1 MSYDGVVTCA
11 MVQELKKELTLGK
24 IEKIYQPEPDQLL
37 LSVHTAKGRRKL
49 FISASGNHSA
59 VYLTESSPENPS
71 HPPLFCMVL
80 RKHLGAARI
89 QRISQHNCDRIIE
102 IDLETVDELGFNVN
116 KRLICEIMGKHSNV
130 LLVDLGTGKIIE
142 SIKHVGIDVNRA
154 RQILPG
160 KFYEYPPEQEKIP
173 FTEITEE
180 ELAALMTGQLQ
191 PERSILNGILGVSP
205 SLAESI
211 ASASSPYGFLDEM
224 RSAALS
230 GPMQDSGISFGTPR
244 VYTKS
249 GKPADF
255 HIVPLEAYENDD
267 NYKATC
273 FATVSQAAE
282 YFFVNRES
290 SNTIKQKSG
299 DLTRLIKAQLDKL
312 RLKVQRLN
320 EDMAKAKDADK
331 YRLRGELLNA
341 NLHLVTQGDKSV
353 TVTSYYDGSLVE
365 IPLDP
370 KYSPA
375 RNAQNYFKKYGKAKT
390 ALKEKQIQLDETMA
404 EIEYLESVYS
414 FAENAGSVEEVDLLR
429 TELIDGGYI
438 RYRKSRSGSKGRGAG
453 SKSKTPKPKPHEYT
467 LPSGKK
473 VLVGRNNKEND
484 FLTFKKASST
494 DIWLHTKDIPGSH
507 VILLTGGEEPAEED
521 LRLAARIA
529 AYHSKARSSA
539 NVPVDYTRVR
549 YVKKPSGSKPGFVIF
564 THNRT
569 LYEDPAIPE

>member
-11 MVQELKKELTLGK
+11 MTQELRKELIQGK

-37 LSVHTAKGRRKL
+37 LSVHTAAGRRKL

-59 VYLTESSPENPS
+59 VYLTENTPENPVQ
-71 HPPLFCMVL
+71 PPLFCMVL

-89 QRISQHNCDRIIE
+89 SDISQHGCDRIIE

-130 LLVDLGTGKIIE
+130 MLIDLGTGKIIE

-154 RQILPG
+154 RQVLPG
-160 KFYEYPPEQEKIP
+160 KLYEYPPLQDKMP
-173 FTEITEE
+173 FTEISEQDINKFTVN
-180 ELAALMTGQLQ
+180 QLQ
-191 PERSILNGILGVSP
+191 PERNILAGVQGVSP
-205 SLAESI
+205 ALAQTI
-211 ASASSPYGFLDEM
+211 ASAPSAYEFIDTM
-224 RSAALS
+224 RRS
-230 GPMQDSGISFGTPR
+230 ITEGTFRPR
-244 VYTKS
+244 VYIKD
-249 GKPADF
+249 GVPADF
-255 HIVPLEAYENDD
+255 HIVPLTAYESDSSYEPMYFD
-267 NYKATC
+267 TL
-273 FATVSQAAE
+273 SAAAG
-282 YFFVNRES
+282 YFFAGRES
-290 SNTIKQKSG
+290 SNTVKQRSG
-299 DLTRLIKAQLDKL
+299 DLCRHIKAHLDKQ

-320 EDMAKAKDADK
+320 EDLAKAADSDK
-331 YRLRGELLNA
+331 YRLYGELLNA
-341 NLHLVTQGDKSV
+341 NLHLVRPGERMV
-353 TVTSYYDGSLVE
+353 TVTSYYDGSQVD

-375 RNAQNYFKKYGKAKT
+375 RNAQNYYKKYGKGKT
-390 ALKEKQIQLDETMA
+390 ALKEKQIQLDETMS

-414 FAENAGSVEEVDLLR
+414 YAERAGTVEEIDLLR
-429 TELIDGGYI
+429 SELTEGGYL
-438 RYRKSRSGSKGRGAG
+438 RQRKNRKGDAKSRKA
-453 SKSKTPKPKPHEYT
+453 KPKPHTYT
-467 LPSGKK
+467 LPSGRT

-507 VILLTGGEEPAEED
+507 VILLTEGGTPSEED
-521 LRLAARIA
+521 LRCAAQIA

-539 NVPVDYTRVR
+539 NVPVDYTKAR

-569 LYEDPAIPE
+569 LYVDPLIP

>member
-1 MSYDGVVTCA
+1 MSYDGAVTCA
-11 MVQELKKELTLGK
+11 MTQELIRELTQGK
-24 IEKIYQPEPDQLL
+24 IEKIYQPQPEQLL

-59 VYLTESSPENPS
+59 VYLTDASPENPAQ
-71 HPPLFCMVL
+71 PPLFCMVL

-89 QRISQHNCDRIIE
+89 QSITQHSCDRIIE

-130 LLVDLGTGKIIE
+130 LLIDLTTGKIIE

-160 KFYEYPPEQEKIP
+160 KLYEYPPEQEKIP
-173 FTEITEE
+173 FTEASEE
-180 ELAALMTGQLQ
+180 DLAHLMDGQLQ
-191 PERSILNGILGVSP
+191 PERSLLAGIQGISP
-205 SLAESI
+205 ALAQSI
-211 ASASSPYGFLDEM
+211 ASADSSYDFLEAM
-224 RSAALS
+224 RSSITADIDAS
-230 GPMQDSGISFGTPR
+230 DRNAGFCAPR
-244 VYTKS
+244 VYVKD
-249 GKPADF
+249 GVPADF
-255 HIVPLEAYENDD
+255 HIVPLTAYEGDD
-267 NYKATC
+267 SYAPIY
-273 FATVSQAAE
+273 FDTVSQAAE

-299 DLTRLIKAQLDKL
+299 DLKRILKAQLDKL

-320 EDMAKAKDADK
+320 EDMAKAMDADK

-341 NLHLVTQGDKSV
+341 NLHLVKQGERSV
-353 TVTSYYDGSLVE
+353 TVTSYYDGSQVE

-390 ALKEKQIQLDETMA
+390 AVKEKQIQLDETMA
-404 EIEYLESVYS
+404 EIEYLESVYA
-414 FAENAGSVEEVDLLR
+414 FAETAGSVEEVDLLR
-429 TELIDGGYI
+429 AELTEAGYL
-438 RYRKSRSGSKGRGAG
+438 RQRKLRGDKARNR
-453 SKSKTPKPKPHEYT
+453 KAKPKPHTYT
-467 LPSGKK
+467 LPSGKT

-484 FLTFKKASST
+484 FLTFKKASSS

-507 VILLTGGEEPAEED
+507 AILLTEGESPAEED
-521 LRLAARIA
+521 LLAAAQIA
-529 AYHSKARSSA
+529 AFHSKGRSSA
-539 NVPVDYTRVR
+539 NVPVDYTKVR
-549 YVKKPSGSKPGFVIF
+549 YVKKPSGAKPGFVIF

-569 LYEDPAIPE
+569 LYVDPVIPV